1 VRGIYDEE
9 HSGNRLFNRE
19 VLGLLL
25 KYIFRYKRDLL
36 IATSLVAVITSVTLS
51 VPFIAGII
59 VDKAIVKQGYMLFKN
74 KLQDDPAM
82 KKVLKGSVYLSTDT
96 LFVFQSGLSG
106 FSQEQIRTLAEN
118 GVISSDKYILVSLPH
133 LSNSDPLQARIE
145 TARKKDFLLGF
156 ENGMMLLRQNASS
169 YFTTEEIIRL
179 RSSDFHLVSLLV
191 LLTIFL
197 FFIRFISSYLQTL
210 SLVKLSQKAMRD
222 LRSDLYSHM
231 MSLEVSFFD
240 GNPVGRLV
248 NRITN
253 DIESLNEMFSSVL
266 IILLQDLLI
275 IASIVTVMYLTDLR
289 LALIVSITFPPLLAV
304 VLLFRS
310 CARKA
315 YRMIRTRIADLN
327 SFLNENISNMRIVK
341 IFVREIRQ
349 LEKFRSVNDQVFRAY
364 SRQLTI
370 YAVFRPLIDFFRWF
384 AVGCLIFFGAKFILQ
399 DSVSY
404 GVLVMFLAYIGSVFE
419 PIGEL
424 AEKFDILQSAT
435 ASGEKILSVFKTSSR
450 SERSPAPA
458 MKSPSPLFKGEI
470 VFDDVWFSY
479 IPGEPVLQGVSFSVP
494 AGSTLA
500 IVGESGS
507 GKSTIINLL
516 CRFYPLQKG
525 RILIDGIDI
534 NELPIEELRSNMAAV
549 MQDVFLFSRSVQE
562 NITLGKEY
570 EQWRFE
576 EVSKL
581 THADRLLSRLPSGP
595 KFQVAERGSTFSA
608 GEKQLLAFTRA
619 LYFNPSILILDE
631 ATSNIDTETEL
642 LIQDAI
648 SRIVRNRTSIVVAHR
663 LSTIRNADRILLLS
677 EGRIAESGSHTELI
691 NRRGLYYD
699 LCRLQFEHH

>member
-1 VRGIYDEE
+1 MRGILDEE
-9 HSGNRLFNRE
+9 HCGNRLFNRE

-59 VDKAIVKQGYMLFKN
+59 VDKVIVKQGYMLFKS
-74 KLQDDPAM
+74 KQQEDPAM
-82 KKVLKGSVYLSTDT
+82 KNVLKGSVHLSTDT

-118 GVISSDKYILVSLPH
+118 GIISPEKYTLVSLPH
-133 LSNSDPLQARIE
+133 LSDSDPLQARLE
-145 TARKKDFLLGF
+145 TARKKDLLLGF

-404 GVLVMFLAYIGSVFE
+404 GVLVMFLAYISSVFD

-450 SERSPAPA
+450 SERPPVSIVKSPA
-458 MKSPSPLFKGEI
+458 PLFKGEI
-470 VFDDVWFSY
+470 VFDDIWFSY
-479 IPGEPVLQGVSFSVP
+479 IPGEPVLQGVSFSIP

-631 ATSNIDTETEL
+631 ATSNIDTETES

-648 SRIVRNRTSIVVAHR
+648 SRIVKNRTSIVVAHR

>member
-1 VRGIYDEE
+1 MRGILDEE
-9 HSGNRLFNRE
+9 HCGNRLFNRE

-59 VDKAIVKQGYMLFKN
+59 VDKVIVKQGYMLFKS
-74 KLQDDPAM
+74 KQQEDPAM
-82 KKVLKGSVYLSTDT
+82 KNVLKGSVHLSTDT
-96 LFVFQSGLSG
+96 LFVFQNGLSG

-118 GVISSDKYILVSLPH
+118 GIISPEKYTLVSLPH
-133 LSNSDPLQARIE
+133 LSDSDPLQARLE
-145 TARKKDFLLGF
+145 TARKKDLLLGF

-179 RSSDFHLVSLLV
+179 RSSDFHLLSLLI
-191 LLTIFL
+191 LLIIFL

-231 MSLEVSFFD
+231 ISLEVSFFD

-289 LALIVSITFPPLLAV
+289 LALVVSITFPPLLAV

-315 YRMIRTRIADLN
+315 YRIIRTRIADLN

-349 LEKFRSVNDQVFRAY
+349 LEKFRSVNGEVFRAY
-364 SRQLTI
+364 SRQLMI

-384 AVGCLIFFGAKFILQ
+384 AVGCLVFFGAKFILQ

-450 SERSPAPA
+450 SERPPVSIVKSPA
-458 MKSPSPLFKGEI
+458 PLFKGEI
-470 VFDDVWFSY
+470 VFDDIWFSY
-479 IPGEPVLQGVSFSVP
+479 IPSEPVLQGVSFSIP

-525 RILIDGIDI
+525 RIFIDGIDI
-534 NELPIEELRSNMAAV
+534 NEVPIEELRSNMAAV

-570 EQWRFE
+570 DQWRFE

-608 GEKQLLAFTRA
+608 GERQLLAFTRA

-631 ATSNIDTETEL
+631 ATSNIDTETES

-648 SRIVRNRTSIVVAHR
+648 SRIVKNRTSIVVAHR

>member
-1 VRGIYDEE
+1 MRGILDEE
-9 HSGNRLFNRE
+9 HCGNRLFNRE

-59 VDKAIVKQGYMLFKN
+59 VDKAIVKQGYMLFKS
-74 KLQDDPAM
+74 KQQEDPAM
-82 KKVLKGSVYLSTDT
+82 KNVLKGSVHLSTDT
-96 LFVFQSGLSG
+96 LFVFQNGLSG

-118 GVISSDKYILVSLPH
+118 GIISPEKYTLVSLPH
-133 LSNSDPLQARIE
+133 LSDSDPLQARLE
-145 TARKKDFLLGF
+145 TARKKDLLLGF

-179 RSSDFHLVSLLV
+179 RSSDFHLLSLLI
-191 LLTIFL
+191 LLIIFL

-231 MSLEVSFFD
+231 ISLEVSFFD

-289 LALIVSITFPPLLAV
+289 LALVVSITFPPLLAV

-315 YRMIRTRIADLN
+315 YRIIRTRIADLN
-327 SFLNENISNMRIVK
+327 SFLNENIANMRIVK

-349 LEKFRSVNDQVFRAY
+349 LEKFRSVNGEVFRAY

>member
-1 VRGIYDEE
+1 MRGIYDEE

-458 MKSPSPLFKGEI
+458 MKSPSPLFKRG
-470 VFDDVWFSY
+470 D
-479 IPGEPVLQGVSFSVP
+479 SF
-494 AGSTLA
+494 
-500 IVGESGS
+500 
-507 GKSTIINLL
+507 
-516 CRFYPLQKG
+516 R
-525 RILIDGIDI
+525 
-534 NELPIEELRSNMAAV
+534 
-549 MQDVFLFSRSVQE
+549 
-562 NITLGKEY
+562 
-570 EQWRFE
+570 
-576 EVSKL
+576 
-581 THADRLLSRLPSGP
+581 
-595 KFQVAERGSTFSA
+595 
-608 GEKQLLAFTRA
+608 
-619 LYFNPSILILDE
+619 
-631 ATSNIDTETEL
+631 
-642 LIQDAI
+642 
-648 SRIVRNRTSIVVAHR
+648 
-663 LSTIRNADRILLLS
+663 
-677 EGRIAESGSHTELI
+677 
-691 NRRGLYYD
+691 
-699 LCRLQFEHH
+699 